1 MRGEDRLTFPASPA
15 GRGSPPHARGRRHG
29 DVALLAPEGDHPRMR
44 GEDCTDVR
52 TLPPACGSPPH
63 ARGRLPPRRRRPPG
77 ARITPACAGKT
88 CRLSRGYR
96 AAADHPRMRGEDP
109 VRMFEFA
116 ALKGSPPHARGR
128 LYEGTLR
135 LGNLGITPACAG
147 KTLPAPISTA
157 GTTDHPR
164 MRGEDCTDVRTLPPA
179 CGSPPHARG
188 RQVRRC
194 FRPDASRLTPAC
206 AGKTLGGCAGGL
218 PRWDHPRMRGEDT
231 RLLGA
236 KVTQRGSPPHARGRL
251 GEGAGDRPRDGITPA
266 CAGKTSCGQWRRTA

>member
-1 MRGEDRLTFPASPA
+1 MRGEDVKKTDAISWQSGSPPHARGRRGHPQPSGSQPGITPACAGKTLRSGDQIYGRRDHPRMRGEDRLTFPASPA

-29 DVALLAPEGDHPRMR
+29 DVALLAPEG
-44 GEDCTDVR
+44 
-52 TLPPACGSPPH
+52 
-63 ARGRLPPRRRRPPG
+63 
-77 ARITPACAGKT
+77 
-88 CRLSRGYR
+88 
-96 AAADHPRMRGEDP
+96 
-109 VRMFEFA
+109 
-116 ALKGSPPHARGR
+116 
-128 LYEGTLR
+128 
-135 LGNLGITPACAG
+135 
-147 KTLPAPISTA
+147 
-157 GTTDHPR
+157 DHPR